1 MSAFNKDDGS
11 RRAMIWIDRRFH
23 IDIRRLKGYLTIRIY
38 PVTAGELWDHPYDT
52 LVVDEEDV
60 QHLERIMKE

>member
-23 IDIRRLKGYLTIRIY
+23 IDIRRFTGYLVLRIY
-38 PVTAGELWDHPYDT
+38 PITNGEIWENPYDT
-52 LVVDEEDV
+52 FVVEDETVEN
-60 QHLERIMKE
+60 LERAMKE